1 MIGCT
6 YLLVTYL
13 WSTKRMRAAVL
24 PPTCCRARRAVAG
37 QARRGTVGSLATM
50 AGDADV
56 GNYDEDGGD
65 EPETDDEVED
75 NNVE

>member
-1 MIGCT
+1 
-6 YLLVTYL
+6 
-13 WSTKRMRAAVL
+13 
-24 PPTCCRARRAVAG
+24 
-37 QARRGTVGSLATM
+37 M